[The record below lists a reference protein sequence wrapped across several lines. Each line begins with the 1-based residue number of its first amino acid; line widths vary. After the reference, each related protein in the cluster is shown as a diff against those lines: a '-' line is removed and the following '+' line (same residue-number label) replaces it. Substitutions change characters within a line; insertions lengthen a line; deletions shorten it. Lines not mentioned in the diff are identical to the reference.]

1 MEAVVLGSRS
11 RSSSDN
17 GSEAFES
24 MRTPLMLLALVAYF
38 GRGCA
43 GKGVAEPSLTL
54 VVPFAPGGGADL
66 L

>member
-1 MEAVVLGSRS
+1 
-11 RSSSDN
+11 
-17 GSEAFES
+17 